1 MVVIVLIVIL
11 GVKTLVVGT
20 VIVLG
25 VEASDLG
32 GNKDVFIDL
41 SNTGMVEVLLG
52 VDNRVELCVVTVV
65 EAVLLGSGGDDLV

>member
-1 MVVIVLIVIL
+1 MVVIVIVIL

-41 SNTGMVEVLLG
+41 SNTSMVEVLLG

>member
-1 MVVIVLIVIL
+1 M
-11 GVKTLVVGT
+11 GT